1 MTTTISLTPAQARW
15 HRMARQGLTAPLAS
29 AAEVARALAGV
40 QAQILPA
47 AGLALWNRA
56 RPFSAADLARR
67 LYVERGLVKLWG
79 QRGTLHLYPSDDW
92 PLIYGAQSDLATYWE
107 RKAARRGADLAEHEA
122 LVAAVEA
129 LLRERACIGRSD
141 LRAAGL
147 SLDEAHLSGWGG
159 IFAVLVRR
167 GLACHAEP
175 RDGEAR
181 MAHRERWLPALA
193 WAPPAPEAANL
204 ALARRYLAAFGPA
217 TLQDLAYWRGRGVAE
232 ARRWVAAL
240 GAEVAQVSVGGRP
253 MLALRDA
260 LPDPAAAP
268 PAPDGWPVRLLGRF
282 DPLLLAPKD
291 KGDLVDAAHYARV
304 WRPAGH
310 IEATLLVAGRI
321 AGTWRYDWRGGGLA
335 ITIEPFRRPPAY
347 VRRAAER
354 QARGVAEHFGAPL
367 AELIWSE
374 V

>member
-1 MTTTISLTPAQARW
+1 MTTTLALTPAQARW
-15 HRMARQGLTAPLAS
+15 HRLARQGLRTPLAGPE
-29 AAEVARALAGV
+29 AVARALVGV

-56 RPFSAADLARR
+56 RAFTAADLARL
-67 LYVERGLVKLWG
+67 LYAERSLVKLWG
-79 QRGTLHLYPSDDW
+79 QRGTLHLYPSADW
-92 PLIYGAQSDLATYWE
+92 PLLYGAHADTGTYWE
-107 RKAARRGADLAEHEA
+107 RKAARQGAGLDDHEA
-122 LVAAVEA
+122 LVAAVAA
-129 LLRERACIGRSD
+129 LLRERACVGRSD
-141 LRAAGL
+141 LRLAGL
-147 SLDEAHLSGWGG
+147 PLAAEHLSGWGG

-181 MAHRERWLPALA
+181 MAHRERWLPDLA
-193 WAPPAPEAANL
+193 WAPPPPEAANVE
-204 ALARRYLAAFGPA
+204 LARRYLGAYGPA

-232 ARRWVAAL
+232 ARRWAAAL
-240 GAEVAQVSVGGRP
+240 GDDLAPVSVGGAP
-253 MLALRDA
+253 MLALRAA
-260 LPDPAAAP
+260 LPDPSVAP

-291 KGDLVDAAHYARV
+291 KGDLVDAASYARV

-310 IEATLLVAGRI
+310 IEATLLVAGRL

-335 ITIEPFRRPPAY
+335 ITIEPFKRPPAY

-354 QARGVAEHFGAPL
+354 QAQGVAAHFGAPL
-367 AELIWSE
+367 AELIWRE
-374 V
+374 R